1 MPKQEDMFADEIK
14 VSWVKAVGSKLKFWG
29 SKTKDV
35 AIDVAENEHVREIG
49 VATKEATVEAIKSPA
64 MKHVLG
70 GMIAGAMIGTLVPI
84 PFVGT
89 LAGAGI
95 GASIGLYRWFTQ

>member
-1 MPKQEDMFADEIK
+1 MKQEDMFADEIK
-14 VSWVKAVGSKLKFWG
+14 TSRIQEIGSKLKFWG

-35 AIDVAENEHVREIG
+35 AVEVSENEHVREIG
-49 VATKEATVEAIKSPA
+49 SATKEATVEAIKSPA

-84 PFVGT
+84 PFLGT
-89 LAGAGI
+89 MAGAGI